1 MGLLSLPLTSL
12 NSTSQTGLL
21 PGIVSVLQ
29 SHSNLAQDAMDADSR
44 REALLHLLECRNF
57 YRQLASLAN
66 EGRLPEAIQHYEV
79 TKDVLDS
86 TPPSLSKASVTLDMK
101 VRFACSAWKV
111 VPNTHLPP
119 HLSENSGCSWTGF
132 KSSWPPLTRRV

>member
-1 MGLLSLPLTSL
+1 MVLLSLPLTSL
-12 NSTSQTGLL
+12 NPTSQTGLL

-44 REALLHLLECRNF
+44 REVLLYLLECRNF

-79 TKDVLDS
+79 TKGVLDS

-101 VRFACSAWKV
+101 VRFACNAWKV
-111 VPNTHLPP
+111 VSANHLPP
-119 HLSENSGCSWTGF
+119 RRSGNSGCSWIGF
-132 KSSWPPLTRRV
+132 KSS